1 MSTIHE
7 EPLVPGFGEEADPDM
22 LAAGLTPEEERA
34 RRRKKI
40 LLIVLGCLAALFMVI
55 AGWYL
60 LTRKPL
66 TELPILAVDT
76 VPEYKGVVNTDF
88 EPMGVAVSGDGDRI
102 YVTAA
107 DGRTSAHILD
117 SSGAIV
123 GTLTPPKESGAA
135 HMPTYPVLSP
145 GGEVYVTD
153 RITSEVYVYDE
164 NGEYLRTFAP
174 KGKLAKS
181 WAPLALAVDSAGN
194 VYANDAAGQQTI
206 RKFAADGTE
215 LAQFGQ
221 PGETSFVNGL
231 VVDDKGTSSRPT
243 ATTAGSSPTRPK
255 VNCSGRSTP
264 GRAPVSSACPVA
276 WPGPAITSTWSTPST
291 RTRQSTTSRTDRWPE
306 VRGDH
311 GVRGY
316 RRRDVRVPERCGR
329 RLPRPDLH
337 RGSAQPP
344 GPDLEPVGTHRCKG
358 ARHRFLRPESSPI
371 QEQVHI
377 NSL

>member
-7 EPLVPGFGEEADPDM
+7 EPLVPGFGEDADPDT

-123 GTLTPPKESGAA
+123 ATLTPPKESGAA
-135 HMPTYPVLSP
+135 HMPTYPVLSTRGRGVRDRPDHLRGLRLRREQVSTCARSPPRASLPSP
-145 GGEVYVTD
+145 GRRWRWPSTAQA
-153 RITSEVYVYDE
+153 TCMPTTPPDE
-164 NGEYLRTFAP
+164 
-174 KGKLAKS
+174 
-181 WAPLALAVDSAGN
+181 
-194 VYANDAAGQQTI
+194 QTI
-206 RKFAADGTE
+206 RKFAAGRDRVG
-215 LAQFGQ
+215 AVRPAGRD
-221 PGETSFVNGL
+221 L
-231 VVDDKGTSSRPT
+231 VRQRVGRRRQGHYFSRPT

-264 GRAPVSSACPVA
+264 GRAPGSSACPVA

-291 RTRQSTTSRTDRWPE
+291 RTRQSTTSRT
-306 VRGDH
+306 
-311 GVRGY
+311 
-316 RRRDVRVPERCGR
+316 
-329 RLPRPDLH
+329 
-337 RGSAQPP
+337 
-344 GPDLEPVGTHRCKG
+344 
-358 ARHRFLRPESSPI
+358 
-371 QEQVHI
+371 
-377 NSL
+377 